1 MLRLLTLGLV
11 LWITSAAQESS
22 LPPEMV
28 LLGRIRARMA
38 EQLEHLP
45 NYTCLETIARFR
57 APRNLPLKPQ
67 DIVRLEIIYSDRNEW
82 FASPG
87 DATFSSTHPSEFTA
101 GGLIAN
107 GTFALTLYNVFVADA
122 TTISWG
128 GEAPE
133 VAPRAVRYDYRIPAI
148 YKPLNMEFREGTGA
162 AGEAGSFWV
171 DRDTLD
177 LLAITVD
184 AIDIDPLLPVR
195 ETSTRVAY
203 ARTNI
208 GGREAMLPQS
218 ADLRLLR
225 TSGELHFDRSEF
237 THCRAFQTTSVLH
250 FGSASDSST
259 DAPVHPP
266 AVVTGVVPPFLPVT
280 VLLTTPIT
288 NRDAVGTAIEG
299 RTEANMVHKG
309 KVVVPAGSILRGRIR
324 GIEPFDAD
332 TFAVSLEFTEVEV
345 DGAPIR
351 FFADFTGLDRSKE
364 FRRRLSEKIVVPAG
378 RSSTTITLPPLY
390 GVASFFVTG
399 KSFTLPAG
407 FKTMWRTRGLLR

>member
-1 MLRLLTLGLV
+1 MLQALALGLV
-11 LWITSAAQESS
+11 LWITSAAQEST
-22 LPPEMV
+22 LPPDMV
-28 LLGRIRARMA
+28 LLGRIKAHMA
-38 EQLEHLP
+38 EQLDHLP
-45 NYTCLETIARFR
+45 NYTCLETISRFSARR
-57 APRNLPLKPQ
+57 DLPLKPQ
-67 DIVRLEIIYSDRNEW
+67 DVVRLEIVYSDRNEW

-101 GGLIAN
+101 GGLTAN
-107 GTFALTLYNVFVADA
+107 GTFALTLHNIFLSYV
-122 TTISWG
+122 TTFTWR
-128 GEAPE
+128 GEAPD
-133 VAPRAVRYDYRIPAI
+133 VGPRAVRYDFRIPAI
-148 YKPLNMEFREGTGA
+148 YKPLNMSFREASGV
-162 AGEAGSFWV
+162 AGEAGSFWI

-177 LLAITVD
+177 LLAVTVR
-184 AIDIDPLLPVR
+184 AIEIDPLLPVR

-203 ARTNI
+203 ARTDI
-208 GGREAMLPQS
+208 GGHQAILPQS
-218 ADLRLLR
+218 ADLQLLR
-225 TSGELHFDRSEF
+225 TNGELRFDRFDF

-266 AVVTGVVPPFLPVT
+266 AAVTGVVPPFLPVT
-280 VLLTTPIT
+280 VRLTSPIT
-288 NRDAVGTAIEG
+288 DRDAVGAAIAG

-324 GIEPFDAD
+324 GLDRFDAN

-345 DGAPIR
+345 DGVRIR

-364 FRRRLSEKIVVPAG
+364 FRRRLSEKIEISAG
-378 RSSTTITLPPLY
+378 NRTATVTVPPLY

-399 KSFTLPAG
+399 RSFTLPAG